1 MDRVSLDGAVDTC
14 SGQEA
19 SVNPEEILRLNERE
33 MCPPRLGLYVGL
45 GDGVTRIY
53 QSRYGAVSG
62 EG

>member
-1 MDRVSLDGAVDTC
+1 M
-14 SGQEA
+14 
-19 SVNPEEILRLNERE
+19 NPEEILRLNERE